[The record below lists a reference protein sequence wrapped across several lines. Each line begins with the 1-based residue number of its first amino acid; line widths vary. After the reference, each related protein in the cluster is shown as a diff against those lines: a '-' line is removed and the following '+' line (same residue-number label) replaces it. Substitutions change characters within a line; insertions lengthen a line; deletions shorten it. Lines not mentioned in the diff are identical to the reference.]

1 MNRSHRGG
9 SSRGMD
15 EKCADPA
22 RRGFDFWLGSWEV
35 RGPAGRL
42 AGHNQI
48 TSLFDGC
55 ALREEWTGVSGHR
68 GTSLNAY
75 SPDTG
80 RWHQTWVDV
89 DGQLLLLD
97 GGLVDGAMVLEGD
110 AGGVRHR
117 ISWSV
122 MDDDG
127 DQVRQHWETSA
138 DSVTWETAFDGR
150 YSRIR

>member
-1 MNRSHRGG
+1 
-9 SSRGMD
+9 MD
-15 EKCADPA
+15 EHCTDAA
-22 RRGFDFWLGSWEV
+22 RRAFDFWLGSWEV

-42 AGHNQI
+42 AGHNVI

-89 DGQLLLLD
+89 EGQLLLLD

-110 AGGVRHR
+110 VSGVRHR
-117 ISWSV
+117 ISWSLI
-122 MDDDG
+122 DG
-127 DQVRQHWETSA
+127 DADRVRQLWETSS
-138 DSVTWETAFDGR
+138 DGLTWETAFDGR
-150 YSRIR
+150 YNRIR